1 MVSIDYERY
10 HPRGDTLKVLLEAKK
25 FAEAEKPVTVRQI
38 FYHLVSKEIL
48 SNMENEYQKLDKI
61 LVRAR
66 KAGFIPFEWITD
78 RSRNPLIVPV
88 YDSISDYLQ
97 QRIQYY
103 YKDTWKNQPYLVIIL
118 LEKEALSE
126 IVWRVA
132 SYYNVP
138 VFPTKGYPSWSI
150 LYEDLR
156 KYVDKY
162 PDKPLVMLTLGDYD
176 PSGFDISRDYEEKLE
191 FLGMSPDI
199 VERVALTRDQV
210 VKYQLPPLPMKS
222 KDPRAERFKQEH
234 GENVVEL
241 DALKPS
247 LLRQIVNEAI
257 LKYINMEALKK
268 DLETEV
274 KEKETLQFLIEH
286 ELETYSDDIGEDG

>member
-1 MVSIDYERY
+1 MINYERY
-10 HPRGDTLKVLLEAKK
+10 RPRKETLKIIFEAKQ

-38 FYHLVSKEIL
+38 FYHLVSKGIL
-48 SNMENEYQKLDKI
+48 RNTENEYQNLDKK

-78 RSRNPLIVPV
+78 RSRNPLIVPL
-88 YDSISDYLQ
+88 YDSPSEYLQ
-97 QRIQYY
+97 EKIKHY
-103 YKDTWKNQPYLVIIL
+103 YKETWKNQPCLVVIL
-118 LEKEALSE
+118 LEKEALVG
-126 IVWRVA
+126 IVWGIA

-138 VFPTKGYPSWSI
+138 VFPTKGYSSWSI
-150 LYEDLR
+150 LYEEFR
-156 KYVDKY
+156 EYVDKY
-162 PDKPLVMLTLGDYD
+162 PDKPLVMLVLGDYD

-191 FLGMSPDI
+191 FLGISPDI
-199 VERVALTRDQV
+199 VKRVALTRDQV
-210 VKYQLPPLPMKS
+210 TKYQLPPLPMKS

-257 LKYINMEALKK
+257 LKYIDMEALKK

-274 KEKETLQFLIEH
+274 KEKENLHFLIEH
-286 ELETYSDDIGEDG
+286 KLETGSEDIGEDE